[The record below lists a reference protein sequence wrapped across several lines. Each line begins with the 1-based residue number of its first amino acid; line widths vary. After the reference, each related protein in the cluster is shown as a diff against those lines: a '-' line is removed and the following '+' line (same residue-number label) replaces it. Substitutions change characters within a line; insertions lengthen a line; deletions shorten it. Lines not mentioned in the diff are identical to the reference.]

1 MGTRLEDSQ
10 QLLMIRRMLD
20 EPEPQ
25 EAWDMRRRKL
35 SVLVVA
41 VAGAL
46 VLVYGVPQMPGWALV
61 DHAFKAFLA
70 AIW

>member
-1 MGTRLEDSQ
+1 MGTRLEESQ
-10 QLLMIRRMLD
+10 QLLMIRRTLE

-25 EAWDMRRRKL
+25 DAWDMRRRKL

-41 VAGAL
+41 IAGAMF
-46 VLVYGVPQMPGWALV
+46 LVYGVPHMPGWALV
-61 DHAFKAFLA
+61 HHAFKAFLA

>member
-10 QLLMIRRMLD
+10 QLLMIRRMMD

-46 VLVYGVPQMPGWALV
+46 ALVYGVPNMPGWALIE
-61 DHAFKAFLA
+61 HAFKAFLA